1 MSTETVQGTT
11 IAIPEGVSV
20 RLEGRTLSIKGKLG
34 EAKKHFDKVNINL
47 AVQGNKVTL
56 SPFSAKKKDNVII
69 NTVASIVNNMVTG
82 VTKGFTYR
90 LKVVYA
96 HFPITVKVKGD
107 QVLVENF
114 VGERSPRVS
123 QIVGSC
129 KVSVEGDDVP
139 PARYDDRAPVPGRP
153 ARVRAVGRGAGGG
166 GGVDGRSSGLVYR
179 ASTRCRK
186 HVGVRLEPLRRHA
199 APGVVRVSQDR
210 DGSADSR
217 PHALDARR

>member
-129 KVSVEGDDVP
+129 KVSVEGDDVVVKGVSLE
-139 PARYDDRAPVPGRP
+139 D
-153 ARVRAVGRGAGGG
+153 VGQTAANVELATKIRRKDQWVFLD
-166 GGVDGRSSGLVYR
+166 GVYIYHKEEG
-179 ASTRCRK
+179 
-186 HVGVRLEPLRRHA
+186 P
-199 APGVVRVSQDR
+199 
-210 DGSADSR
+210 
-217 PHALDARR
+217 